1 MSLYVLTMQEQIKY
15 FNKEIIKKQ
24 KELSELISKRD
35 KIEKELELDK
45 TTQNSIFIKIT
56 HSCKP

>member
-24 KELSELISKRD
+24 KELNELISKRD

-45 TTQNSIFIKIT
+45 TTQNSIFIKIV
-56 HSCKP
+56 HS